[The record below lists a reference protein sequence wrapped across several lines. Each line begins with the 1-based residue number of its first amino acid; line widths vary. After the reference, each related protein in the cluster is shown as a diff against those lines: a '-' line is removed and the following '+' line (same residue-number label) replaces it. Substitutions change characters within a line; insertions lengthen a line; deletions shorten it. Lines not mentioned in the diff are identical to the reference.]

1 MNYSSDIMLEVVDLL
16 DRIVST
22 VSIQIKQC
30 AEQLASNELISNR
43 ENMDSFTLFRQH
55 LAISGIREQ
64 QSLPQNLPS
73 LNVKGFNL
81 TNSTF
86 IILSGCYVISL
97 TKQLDEASTFEEYM
111 SIIYIVLSSITLIIC
126 YINIVWTNPKLFA
139 LADNFEKIIS
149 NSKWLDPVHLRDFF
163 FVKSSL
169 NRFV

>member
-1 MNYSSDIMLEVVDLL
+1 
-16 DRIVST
+16 
-22 VSIQIKQC
+22 
-30 AEQLASNELISNR
+30 
-43 ENMDSFTLFRQH
+43 MDSFTLFRQH